1 MTIVLLSPTDTDRMR
16 RARTRDPET
25 SHQAA
30 QSADMCASEAE
41 VMRILHTHGCGTDEW
56 IYNLSAPVHEWHSA
70 RIFYT
75 PQRLRTARHALT
87 LRGLVEWT
95 GAYGISATG
104 RKARVWRAVS

>member
-1 MTIVLLSPTDTDRMR
+1 VMSVRESTVQRMR
-16 RARTRDPET
+16 LARTRDPET
-25 SHQAA
+25 SHEAA

-41 VMRILHTHGCGTDEW
+41 VMRVLHTHGCGTDDR

-75 PQRLRTARHALT
+75 PQRLRTARHALV

-95 GAYGISATG
+95 GETTLLPSG
-104 RKARVWRAVS
+104 RRARVWRIVE